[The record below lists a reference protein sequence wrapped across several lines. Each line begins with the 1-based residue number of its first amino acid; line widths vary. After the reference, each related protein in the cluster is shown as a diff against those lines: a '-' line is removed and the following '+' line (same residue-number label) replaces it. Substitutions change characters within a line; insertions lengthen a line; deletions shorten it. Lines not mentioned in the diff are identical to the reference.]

1 MIGDTIKQ
9 FRKAKSLSMDALAT
23 AISDELRERTL
34 PPQFVTKQSVSL
46 WENGKQNP
54 NPLMTEWL
62 ANNAKSDMI
71 AVFAKMVLDE
81 LNQFHGEGCS

>member
-9 FRKAKSLSMDALAT
+9 FRKANSLSMDALAT

-46 WENGKQNP
+46 WETGKMQP
-54 NPLMTEWL
+54 NALMFEWL
-62 ANNAKSDMI
+62 ADNAKSGLVTLF
-71 AVFAKMVLDE
+71 AVEVMSE
-81 LNQFHGEGCS
+81 LNRFHGEGIA